1 MAIFLEA
8 KYDWG
13 PWGGGG
19 LVCLCRLLGRSRSF
33 TTKKQAV
40 RIRVINDGAFCL
52 KKFAEHGTLEIL
64 TKVAFLT

>member
-1 MAIFLEA
+1 MT
-8 KYDWG
+8 G
-13 PWGGGG
+13 GRGGGGG